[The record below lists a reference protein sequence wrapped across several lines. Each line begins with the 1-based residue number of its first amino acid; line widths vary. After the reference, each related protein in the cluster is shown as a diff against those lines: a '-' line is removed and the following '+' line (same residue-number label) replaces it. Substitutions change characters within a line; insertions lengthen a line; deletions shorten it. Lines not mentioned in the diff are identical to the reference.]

1 MPNLPDGIT
10 DGQLAKK
17 YLSGEE
23 WAFEAIVDRYMHPLF
38 NFAYRYL
45 CDYDEASDIVQ
56 ETFVRLYK
64 NLHRLNLEEPLKH
77 WLYRTARNLCL
88 NRIPQRTRHQSID
101 EEDAVDLPDA
111 SAGPEERL
119 DLQELQASV
128 QAAVAQLPPLYR
140 DVVALYYFADLSLQ
154 EVAEVLG
161 LPEATVKT
169 RLFRARER
177 LRHALKAERE
187 T

>member
-1 MPNLPDGIT
+1 MPNLPDGMT

-17 YLSGEE
+17 YLSGEA

-45 CDYDEASDIVQ
+45 GDYDEASDIVQ
-56 ETFVRLYK
+56 ETFVRLYR
-64 NLHRLNLEEPLKH
+64 NLHRLNLEEPLRP

-88 NRIPQRTRHQSID
+88 NRMPQRMRHQSID
-101 EEDAVDLPDA
+101 EEDAPDLPDVA
-111 SAGPEERL
+111 AGPEERL
-119 DLQELQASV
+119 DLKELQASV
-128 QAAVAQLPPLYR
+128 QAAVEQLPPLYR
-140 DVVALYYFADLSLQ
+140 DVVSLYYFAELSVQ

-169 RLFRARER
+169 RLFRARQQ
-177 LRHALKAERE
+177 LRRALEEESE